1 MTNILKTKNP
11 SPNFILTYNMQKKK
25 NLISMNAVFKNF
37 YREGV

>member
-11 SPNFILTYNMQKKK
+11 SPNFILTYNMQKK
-25 NLISMNAVFKNF
+25 NLISMNAVFKNL